1 MQFSTFLRQWK
12 PSIREH
18 LYFLATKS
26 TNLYTPISSSVSLL
40 QQNKGTSC
48 QHRPIPPY
56 MHWTPFFL
64 LSQALCLFCIS
75 LCLLIIRS
83 SYLASPFLMSYFFSP
98 SLHFVSFSFSL
109 SPKTLQIMYKH
120 LLGLMEKENI
130 ANYYIGILVT

>member
-18 LYFLATKS
+18 LYFLATNS
-26 TNLYTPISSSVSLL
+26 TDLCTPISSSVSLL

-75 LCLLIIRS
+75 LCLLIIRL
-83 SYLASPFLMSYFFSP
+83 SYLPSPFLMSYFFSP
-98 SLHFVSFSFSL
+98 SLHFVSFTF

-120 LLGLMEKENI
+120 LLGLMENI
-130 ANYYIGILVT
+130 ANYYIGIIVI